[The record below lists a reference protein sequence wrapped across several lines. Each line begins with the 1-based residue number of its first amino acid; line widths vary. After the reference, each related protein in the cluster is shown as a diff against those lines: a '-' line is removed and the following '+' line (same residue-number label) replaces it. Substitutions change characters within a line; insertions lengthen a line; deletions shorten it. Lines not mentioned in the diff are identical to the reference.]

1 MLGAAVEPLYC
12 EPDGEFPNHHPDP
25 TVAEN
30 VVDLAA
36 AVRRLGADVGIG
48 LDGDGDRVGVVDE
61 RGEIVVGDRLFIDSG
76 AAGSGA
82 KSRRMCDW

>member
-1 MLGAAVEPLYC
+1 MAQVESLLVVCFDIGAAVEPLYC

-48 LDGDGDRVGVVDE
+48 
-61 RGEIVVGDRLFIDSG
+61 
-76 AAGSGA
+76 
-82 KSRRMCDW
+82 